1 SAVLP
6 TELQRNRVNEANNSD
21 LICGCKAKIVLF
33 CLFAYLVSKTA
44 NKYQITD
51 NLESRNL
58 IEDECIRQ

>member
-1 SAVLP
+1 M
-6 TELQRNRVNEANNSD
+6 NEANNSD

-51 NLESRNL
+51 NLEGRNL